1 MSVQMSKKNRLKK
14 ICVYCGSGSGNKLY
28 YEEEARYLGRLFV
41 EQGIELIYGGARV
54 GIMGAIADEVM
65 NEGGKVTGVIPQNLV
80 RREVAH
86 DGVMDLRVV
95 DSMHERKAL
104 MAELSDGFIALPGG
118 LGTLEELSEILTWA
132 QLGLHTKPTGVL
144 NIGGYYD
151 RLIGFLDYAVDEG
164 FVKPVNRSLLLIRDK
179 AEELLNDFEEYQ
191 SPVHEK
197 WLRSDEI

>member
-1 MSVQMSKKNRLKK
+1 MSNKKKLKT
-14 ICVYCGSGSGNKLY
+14 ICVYCGSGTGNKLY

-41 EQGIELIYGGARV
+41 EKGIELVYGGARV
-54 GIMGAIADEVM
+54 GIMGAIADEVL
-65 NEGGKVTGVIPQNLV
+65 NEGGKVIGVIPQNLV

-86 DGVMDLRVV
+86 NGLMDLRIVN
-95 DSMHERKAL
+95 SMHERKAL

-132 QLGLHTKPTGVL
+132 QLGLHVKPTGVL

-151 RLIGFLDYAVDEG
+151 RLISFLDYAVEEG
-164 FVKPVNRSLLLIRDK
+164 FIKPVNRSLLLIKEK
-179 AEELLNDFEEYQ
+179 AEDLLDDFEQYE

-197 WLRSDEI
+197 WLRASEI

>member
-1 MSVQMSKKNRLKK
+1 MSKKKRLKT
-14 ICVYCGSGSGNKLY
+14 ICVYCGSGTGNKLY

-41 EQGIELIYGGARV
+41 EKGIELVYGGARV
-54 GIMGAIADEVM
+54 GIMGAIADEVL
-65 NEGGKVTGVIPQNLV
+65 NEGGKVIGVIPQNLV

-86 DGVMDLRVV
+86 NGLMDLRIVS
-95 DSMHERKAL
+95 SMHERKAL

-132 QLGLHTKPTGVL
+132 QLGLHAKPTGVL

-151 RLIGFLDYAVDEG
+151 RLIGFLDYAVEEG
-164 FVKPVNRSLLLIRDK
+164 FIKPVNRSLLLIKGK
-179 AEELLNDFEEYQ
+179 AEDLLDDFEHYE

-197 WLRSDEI
+197 WLRTSEI